1 MKVWRY
7 GDDVNTDQLFPGK
20 YTYSCSTAEDILPHL
35 LEDLDPAFAAGVQ
48 AGDVI
53 VAGRNFGCG
62 SSREQPVLGLRAA
75 GIAGIVAESFARI
88 FFRAAVN
95 QGLVLIESPAAVGAW
110 AEGDEIILDPAGG
123 MVRVGTETFRVPPL
137 PPLLLEI
144 REAGGLLPAVRA
156 RLAAERDSES

>member
-48 AGDVI
+48 TGDVI

-62 SSREQPVLGLRAA
+62 SSREQPALGLRAA